1 MKTDIVIKEITQGDL
16 VNLFSTALYNS
27 DHFEGWYEHLTTDI
41 EREDG
46 DCYEDIMAKI
56 LLNHGR
62 ICVTDRIAED
72 GEVYGSLT
80 CEVKE
85 NEDYDDVLNTTYF
98 LTLDDVVRG
107 LERAANGT
115 FNAGENGE
123 FTPTW
128 REDNILC
135 AQKSF
140 LSFAYDDRYW
150 DAVRADI
157 LMQIILFDE
166 IVYG

>member
-1 MKTDIVIKEITQGDL
+1 MKTDVIIKEITQEDL
-16 VNLFSTALYNS
+16 VNLFSTAFYGS
-27 DHFEGWYEHLTTDI
+27 DHFEAWYDHFTDI
-41 EREDG
+41 ERDED

-85 NEDYDDVLNTTYF
+85 NEDYDGVLNTTYF

-107 LERAANGT
+107 LQRAASGT
-115 FNAGENGE
+115 FKIND
-123 FTPTW
+123 
-128 REDNILC
+128 EDDILC

-140 LSFAYDDRYW
+140 HTFAYDDRYW

>member
-1 MKTDIVIKEITQGDL
+1 MKTDVKIKEITQEDL
-16 VNLFSTALYNS
+16 VNLFSTAFYS
-27 DHFEGWYEHLTTDI
+27 SHHFEAWYDHFTDI
-41 EREDG
+41 ERDED
-46 DCYEDIMAKI
+46 DCYEDVMAKI

-72 GEVYGSLT
+72 GEVYGNLS

-107 LERAANGT
+107 LERAASGAFKAND
-115 FNAGENGE
+115 
-123 FTPTW
+123 
-128 REDNILC
+128 EDDILC

-140 LSFAYDDRYW
+140 HSFAYDDRYW

-166 IVYG
+166 IVYC

>member
-1 MKTDIVIKEITQGDL
+1 MKTDVKIKEITQEDL
-16 VNLFSTALYNS
+16 VNLFSTAFYNS

-72 GEVYGSLT
+72 GEVYGNLS

-107 LERAANGT
+107 LERAASGT
-115 FNAGENGE
+115 FKANY
-123 FTPTW
+123 
-128 REDNILC
+128 EDDVLC

-140 LSFAYDDRYW
+140 HSFAYDDRYW

-166 IVYG
+166 IVYC

>member
-1 MKTDIVIKEITQGDL
+1 MKTDVMIKEITQEDL
-16 VNLFSTALYNS
+16 VNLFSTAFHGSKHFEAWY
-27 DHFEGWYEHLTTDI
+27 DHFTDI
-41 EREDG
+41 ERDK
-46 DCYEDIMAKI
+46 DDSYEDIMAKI

-85 NEDYDDVLNTTYF
+85 NEDYDDVLDTTYF

-107 LERAANGT
+107 LERAASGT
-115 FNAGENGE
+115 FKANY
-123 FTPTW
+123 
-128 REDNILC
+128 EDDVLC
-135 AQKSF
+135 AQRSF
-140 LSFAYDDRYW
+140 HSFAYDDRYW

-166 IVYG
+166 IVYC